1 MYPVTGV
8 MIHFERTCCAC
19 WYYVISGGYLGE
31 DIGEGMNKGL
41 SVGESD
47 HFTNVVYYD
56 LLWKPLICFP
66 PRQGHGPQ
74 RQRQSIRC
82 DCEGIGRSPSFLRKL
97 YVTIDIPVHIS
108 FRCTHH
114 QPIATH
120 LRPSRDAAIYGT
132 NMAPRFSKQSS
143 MFTAW
148 IVASSWNS
156 PDIGEISSLR
166 HILTSGSGM
175 KGGLFST
182 SLCQL
187 ALRDTSSKLYRVT
200 SMFNMLLYF
209 GVRSRTFRK
218 KEWKAEREDVIALA
232 DVLQLS
238 RLWQVDKLY
247 WSCLEG
253 LKRTFPSNL
262 ASYEVISMPPKF
274 PTMASRFHVANV
286 LREENILDLLPG
298 ALLLCCTSFTKLT
311 DGCAELTPEGETV
324 QLSAE
329 NMEAVSS
336 GRARLKQ
343 YADACREPSDRCQYF
358 PVRCYAALKSNAFED
373 PPCPYCIASWF
384 WSPKSEGTR
393 NPAWNEMCSI
403 FD

>member
-1 MYPVTGV
+1 MYP
-8 MIHFERTCCAC
+8 
-19 WYYVISGGYLGE
+19 
-31 DIGEGMNKGL
+31 
-41 SVGESD
+41 
-47 HFTNVVYYD
+47 
-56 LLWKPLICFP
+56 P
-66 PRQGHGPQ
+66 PA
-74 RQRQSIRC
+74 
-82 DCEGIGRSPSFLRKL
+82 DC
-97 YVTIDIPVHIS
+97 
-108 FRCTHH
+108 
-114 QPIATH
+114 
-120 LRPSRDAAIYGT
+120 
-132 NMAPRFSKQSS
+132 
-143 MFTAW
+143 
-148 IVASSWNS
+148 
-156 PDIGEISSLR
+156 
-166 HILTSGSGM
+166 
-175 KGGLFST
+175 
-182 SLCQL
+182 
-187 ALRDTSSKLYRVT
+187 DTSSSFKRCGDLWDEYGTAVFEAEQHVYRLDSGIFVELSRYWRNIFT
-200 SMFNMLLYF
+200 QAHPDERKWYEGWPLFNLAVPARAARHFFKAIQGYK
-209 GVRSRTFRK
+209 K

-247 WSCLEG
+247 WSCLDG

-262 ASYEVISMPPKF
+262 ASYEGISMPPKF